1 MDENNPSNSQ
11 HKPALAGL
19 RSRIKLP
26 WWVSYALIGL
36 GVIALFI
43 VTADSKEEAIER
55 TAPAIHDRESEAMM
69 TSYGVNTLIS
79 DSGVIKYRIVTE
91 RWEVNNAKKPSRW
104 TFDKGLFLTQFDE
117 QFHVHGYIQAD
128 TAFYYDQSHLWELRS
143 RVRVLTKD
151 GLRFSSEQ
159 LFWDE
164 IQHKFYSYVYS
175 RVVTPERTLQG
186 TYFWSDE
193 KMTRYYV
200 SNSKGSFERDGMDG
214 SKSTANESDSARRY
228 QDSLLRARR
237 HPVAPTRRTITNP

>member
-1 MDENNPSNSQ
+1 MDENKPSTHL
-11 HKPALAGL
+11 HKPAAAGHK
-19 RSRIKLP
+19 SRIKLP
-26 WWVSYALIGL
+26 WWVSYALAGAA
-36 GVIALFI
+36 VIALFI
-43 VTADSKEEAIER
+43 VSAASNEEPVEHTAAAIRDRDSV
-55 TAPAIHDRESEAMM
+55 AMM

-91 RWEVNNAKKPSRW
+91 RWEVNNARKPSRW
-104 TFDKGLFLTQFDE
+104 IFDKGLFLTQFDE

-128 TAFYYDQSHLWELRS
+128 TAFYYDQKRLWELRS

-164 IQHKFYSYVYS
+164 TQHKLYSNVHS

-186 TYFWSDE
+186 THFWSDE

-200 SNSKGSFERDGMDG
+200 SNSNGSFERDDMDG
-214 SKSTANESDSARRY
+214 SKSTANESDSARQY
-228 QDSLLRARR
+228 QDSILRARR
-237 HPVAPTRRTITNP
+237 HPVGPTRRTITNP